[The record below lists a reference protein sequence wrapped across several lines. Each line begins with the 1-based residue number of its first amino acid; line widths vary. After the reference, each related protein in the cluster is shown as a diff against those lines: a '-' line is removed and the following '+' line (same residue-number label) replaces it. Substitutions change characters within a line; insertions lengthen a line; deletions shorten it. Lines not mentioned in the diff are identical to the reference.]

1 MFRVFKF
8 YYYYYCLFFLDLA
21 TELIGRFIGGN
32 RNIPVC
38 LGATR
43 LLLQPITNAVM
54 VLTKEKSNT

>member
-8 YYYYYCLFFLDLA
+8 YYYYYCLFFFRSGNRTDR
-21 TELIGRFIGGN
+21 EIYWGN
-32 RNIPVC
+32 RNIPVF

-54 VLTKEKSNT
+54 VLTKEKNNT